1 MVEKNSLASD
11 FMTRAILGLSGD
23 AGGEDVLEALGWQPT
38 IASGM
43 QIESK
48 SEPDRAKVD
57 RNMMITD

>member
-1 MVEKNSLASD
+1 MVEKNSVASD

-23 AGGEDVLEALGWQPT
+23 AGGEDVLEGLGWHPT

-48 SEPDRAKVD
+48 SEADRARVD
-57 RNMMITD
+57 RNMMITN

>member
-1 MVEKNSLASD
+1 
-11 FMTRAILGLSGD
+11 MTKAILGLSGD

-48 SEPDRAKVD
+48 SEADRARVD
-57 RNMMITD
+57 RNMMITN